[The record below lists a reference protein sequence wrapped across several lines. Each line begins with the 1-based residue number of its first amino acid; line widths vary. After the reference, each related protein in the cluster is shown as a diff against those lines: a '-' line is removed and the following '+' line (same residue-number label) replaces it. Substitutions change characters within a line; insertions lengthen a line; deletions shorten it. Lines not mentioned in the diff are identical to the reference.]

1 MKNFTLLVEGNSDK
15 IIVESILAAAKM
27 DKHINVVIG
36 GGKKKTEDLANQMLS
51 EGATNVGMLIDLDI
65 VNIPDAKNYIE
76 DKKLKNKDVEV
87 FFAAPE
93 IEAWLFADM
102 DLALKNARNKSDKT
116 KIILRRMS
124 LPDEIPHPKL
134 SASYLFDN
142 YKEPYFLKDID
153 ISKAVFR
160 SPSLHN
166 FLIRLG
172 EITGVQPDIPEEPI
186 SRNLDRRVFAN
197 LLKEVLPSDKVI
209 FKTMRGRYTT
219 QDILDSIKDNTE
231 LSREYTDDLLRIAR
245 DFLMRQ
251 ANSN

>member
-27 DKHINVVIG
+27 GKHVNVVIG
-36 GGKKKTEDLANQMLS
+36 GSKKEAENLANQMLS
-51 EGATNVGMLIDLDI
+51 EGAMNVGILIDLDI

-76 DKKLKNKDVEV
+76 DKKLKNKDIEV

-93 IEAWLFADM
+93 IEVWLFADM
-102 DLALKNARNKSDKT
+102 DLARKNAKNESA
-116 KIILRRMS
+116 KIILKRMA
-124 LPDEIPHPKL
+124 LPEEIPHPKL
-134 SASYLFDN
+134 SATYLFEN
-142 YKEPYFLKDID
+142 HQAPYFLKDID
-153 ISKAVFR
+153 ISKAVYR

-166 FLIRLG
+166 FLVRLG
-172 EITGVQPDIPEEPI
+172 KITGVEPEIPEEPV

-197 LLKEVLPSDKVI
+197 LLKETLPSDQII

-219 QDILDSIKDNTE
+219 QDILDSIKDDTE

-251 ANSN
+251 ANRN